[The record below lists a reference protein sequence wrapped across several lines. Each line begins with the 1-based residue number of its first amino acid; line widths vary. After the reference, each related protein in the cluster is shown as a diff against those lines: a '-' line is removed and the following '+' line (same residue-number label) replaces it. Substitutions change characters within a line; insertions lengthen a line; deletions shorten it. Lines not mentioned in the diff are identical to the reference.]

1 MPPRDDDDAYA
12 KLLDESN
19 KLETPQIETA
29 RQRKLRIFKSKA
41 Y

>member
-29 RQRKLRIFKSKA
+29 R
-41 Y
+41 